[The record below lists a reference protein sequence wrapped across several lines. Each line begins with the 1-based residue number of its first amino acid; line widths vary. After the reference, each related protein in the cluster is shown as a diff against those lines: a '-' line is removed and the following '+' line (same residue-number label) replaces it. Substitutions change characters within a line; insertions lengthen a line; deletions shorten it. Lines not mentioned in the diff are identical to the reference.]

1 MKNIAVMDYSDAVI
15 KLGSVPGITDP
26 TDDELKQMLERE
38 FGYKESE
45 CEYMTS
51 DKPIKVQWAN
61 WSNPVSRK
69 AVKILKNCLAT
80 TLTAQAEL
88 AGDRSDYDLIAVLK
102 WVSGIYEHILT
113 NRR

>member
-1 MKNIAVMDYSDAVI
+1 MKNVAVMDYSDAVI
-15 KLGSVPGITDP
+15 KLGKMTDLNLA
-26 TDDELKQMLERE
+26 DDELKQTLERE

-61 WSNPVSRK
+61 WNYPLSRK
-69 AVKILKNCLAT
+69 AVKILKNCLAI
-80 TLTAQAEL
+80 TLTAQAEI
-88 AGDRSDYDLIAVLK
+88 ASDRLDNDLVAVLK
-102 WVSGIYEHILT
+102 WVSGIYEHILV